1 MRTLWLGER
10 CICMRVSK
18 HGCDIKMFCFLR
30 ANRTSTNLKSF
41 WVENSTSLL
50 IYPFP
55 HWLKLRKSLQTCCV
69 NFFLLSWHFK
79 REKSVFKKA
88 KFQNTQPLLC
98 ISFHNKSA
106 LYCVIPRSLKRSDK
120 CKWCGQVFWNIVPF
134 GKHLFCKTKT
144 DYDCKTL
151 CTRLRD
157 WWEFIFPSVP

>member
-30 ANRTSTNLKSF
+30 ANRTSTNLKVFELKTPQVYLFIHSLID
-41 WVENSTSLL
+41 WNLENLYKHVVS
-50 IYPFP
+50 I
-55 HWLKLRKSLQTCCV
+55 
-69 NFFLLSWHFK
+69 FFLLSWHFK

-88 KFQNTQPLLC
+88 KFQNTRPLLC

-120 CKWCGQVFWNIVPF
+120 CRWCGQVFWNIVPF